1 MRRILAAAALAA
13 FAVAGAACTANGTV
27 TASPSGS
34 GTPNATATASPSP
47 DPSASVICADLR
59 TNVLDKDAR
68 EFGTD
73 LGNMIAARAKGDTAA
88 ANTAQQAAVTKLHQI
103 SASLRSEADNAT
115 NTDVK
120 QALDQSADNL
130 DKLANDTDNFSKV
143 DSLPAVSQTTQ
154 KFVEALS
161 SITKFCSAQ

>member
-13 FAVAGAACTANGTV
+13 FAFAGAACTNGTV
-27 TASPSGS
+27 TTSPSS
-34 GTPNATATASPSP
+34 SAPATSVTTTSPSP
-47 DPSASVICADLR
+47 DPSASAICADLR
-59 TNVLDKDAR
+59 NNVLDTDAK

-103 SASLRSEADNAT
+103 SAKLRSQADMAT
-115 NTDVK
+115 NPDLK
-120 QALDQSADNL
+120 SALNQSADNL

-154 KFVEALS
+154 KFAEALGT
-161 SITKFCSAQ
+161 ITKFCS

>member
-13 FAVAGAACTANGTV
+13 FALGAAACTADGTV
-27 TASPSGS
+27 TASPSSAAPTGS
-34 GTPNATATASPSP
+34 STASSSPSP
-47 DPSASVICADLR
+47 DPSASAICADLR

-88 ANTAQQAAVTKLHQI
+88 ATTAQQAAVAKLHQI
-103 SASLRSEADNAT
+103 SAKLRSEASTAT
-115 NTDVK
+115 NPDL
-120 QALDQSADNL
+120 QSALNQSADNL
-130 DKLANDTDNFSKV
+130 DKLAGDTNNFSKV

-154 KFVEALS
+154 KFAEAVGE
-161 SITKFCSAQ
+161 ITKFCR